1 MKEPYLLWAPA
12 IQIRMTEPG
21 ADRTPPFRF
30 NPLITRGNPQC
41 SRPHGRETSAVINTG
56 TVSSRWCNHFQWDRA
71 ASARDRATATRVLNE
86 ERQVIGDQ

>member
-30 NPLITRGNPQC
+30 NPLITRGNPRC

-56 TVSSRWCNHFQWDRA
+56 TDVCA
-71 ASARDRATATRVLNE
+71 GATISNG
-86 ERQVIGDQ
+86 IGLLLPGTGLRLHVF